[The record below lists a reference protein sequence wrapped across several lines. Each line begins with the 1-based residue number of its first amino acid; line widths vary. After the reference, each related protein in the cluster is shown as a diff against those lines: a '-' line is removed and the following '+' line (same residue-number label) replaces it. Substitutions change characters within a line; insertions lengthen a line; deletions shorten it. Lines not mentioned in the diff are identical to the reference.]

1 MARAM
6 EISFMVIAMVVIISM
21 SNGGKMVQAQV
32 HHVVG
37 GDQGWDPTSDLKSW
51 SSNRLFRVG
60 DNIWF
65 SYSGPQESIS
75 ELRTKEEFESC
86 DITNPIK
93 MYTDGVNK
101 VNLDGEGIRYFVSSK
116 PANCKNGLKLH
127 VEVLP
132 KSQPQNQTNTSSI
145 LNVSALAAGP
155 TPFGSAGL
163 LGPRLLSILVGCAL
177 VLVSIMGTVY

>member
-1 MARAM
+1 MMAKAM
-6 EISFMVIAMVVIISM
+6 EISFMMVMAMVVIISM
-21 SNGGKMVQAQV
+21 SIDGGKMVQAQV

-37 GDQGWDPTSDLKSW
+37 GDRGWDLNSDLKSW
-51 SSNRLFRVG
+51 SSNRFFRVG

-101 VNLDGEGIRYFVSSK
+101 VDLNGEGIRYFVSSK
-116 PANCKNGLKLH
+116 PENCKNGLKLH

-132 KSQPQNQTNTSSI
+132 KSQPQSQPNI
-145 LNVSALAAGP
+145 LYVSDLAAGP
-155 TPFGSAGL
+155 TPFGSASL

-177 VLVSIMGTVY
+177 VLANILGLVC